1 MRARAA
7 LASLMSAIPIDDI
20 EDEPLMLD
28 EKIAEAVNVALAGMG
43 FGLLADG
50 EGASTGIIGATDI
63 QRGSDEKSIIIE
75 NNIFRASKRK
85 IW

>member
-1 MRARAA
+1 
-7 LASLMSAIPIDDI
+7 
-20 EDEPLMLD
+20 
-28 EKIAEAVNVALAGMG
+28 MG